1 MASKLFHP
9 LMKQFLKIAQMFKT
23 THVELDTDTGRL
35 KQIYSK
41 NFLNKYKIGTIL
53 HQIYALSMGLH
64 LLFGN
69 LTTLE
74 KIQGT
79 LFFVTYAATAI
90 LRTGYKLDDEPI
102 QVINM
107 FLDFEEH
114 LIAGKV
120 SLT

>member
-9 LMKQFLKIAQMFKT
+9 LMKQFLKIAQAFKT
-23 THVELDTDTGRL
+23 THVEFDTNIGRL

-41 NFLNKYKIGTIL
+41 QFLNKYKIGTIL
-53 HQIYALSMGLH
+53 HQIYALAMGLH

-79 LFFVTYAATAI
+79 LFFVIYAATAI